1 MTDETPSQGLL
12 ACPLCGSDKVEVDCY
27 ARTNEGVCTEPSI
40 NCDGCGTIFT
50 FDFNAADPWHEIARR
65 WNTRAPIASIPEP
78 DMRGDVVERVARAL
92 LTRSEVENL
101 VASIIRI
108 ANDIPPPSG
117 IAARLMMLATGLQS
131 EMHRRLAMRAAID
144 AACPRHE

>member
-78 DMRGDVVERVARAL
+78 DMRGDVVERVAL
-92 LTRSEVENL
+92 E
-101 VASIIRI
+101 RI
-108 ANDIPPPSG
+108 ASGHPDVVAAMRENFPSPYE
-117 IAARLMMLATGLQS
+117 IDMEDEDAL
-131 EMHRRLAMRAAID
+131 RRLLDAIATAAID